1 MGCEF
6 AMDDFGSGLGA
17 FSNLKSLAMDY
28 LKIDG
33 AIIRGLDEDEINQA
47 MVAAMIS
54 LARTMDIRV
63 VAEHVE
69 TDTVFEAVRRMGV
82 DFAQG
87 YAVGRPEPLKI
98 Q

>member
-1 MGCEF
+1 
-6 AMDDFGSGLGA
+6 
-17 FSNLKSLAMDY
+17 MDY

-33 AIIRGLDEDEINQA
+33 AIIRGLDEDEVNQA
-47 MVAAMIS
+47 MVAAMVS
-54 LARTMDIRV
+54 LARTMNIRV

-69 TDTVFEAVRRMGV
+69 TDTIFEAVRRMGV